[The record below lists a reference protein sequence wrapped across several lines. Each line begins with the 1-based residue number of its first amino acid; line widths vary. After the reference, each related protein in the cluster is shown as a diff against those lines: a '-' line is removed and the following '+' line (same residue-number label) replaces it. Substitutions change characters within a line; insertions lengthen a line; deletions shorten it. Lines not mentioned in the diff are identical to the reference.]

1 MSDKTLNARI
11 QMKTDTEA
19 NWSRATNFVPK
30 IGEIIIYAI
39 DSTHSYQRI
48 KVGDGTKKVNDLPF
62 INDVITNTEIDEICN
77 AAIYDQSEV
86 QV

>member
-19 NWSRATNFVPK
+19 NWLKATNFVPK

-62 INDVITNTEIDEICN
+62 INEAISENTINSTC
-77 AAIYDQSEV
+77 V
-86 QV
+86 FT

>member
-1 MSDKTLNARI
+1 MAEKTLNARI

-39 DSTHSYQRI
+39 DATHSYQRV
-48 KVGDGTKKVNDLPF
+48 KVGDGKTLVNNLPF
-62 INDVITNTEIDEICN
+62 INDAITESTINSTC
-77 AAIYDQSEV
+77 V
-86 QV
+86 FT

>member
-1 MSDKTLNARI
+1 MAEKTLNARI

-19 NWSRATNFVPK
+19 NWSKKTDFVPK

-39 DSTHSYQRI
+39 DATHSYQRV

-62 INDVITNTEIDEICN
+62 INE
-77 AAIYDQSEV
+77 AISESTINSTCV
-86 QV
+86 FT